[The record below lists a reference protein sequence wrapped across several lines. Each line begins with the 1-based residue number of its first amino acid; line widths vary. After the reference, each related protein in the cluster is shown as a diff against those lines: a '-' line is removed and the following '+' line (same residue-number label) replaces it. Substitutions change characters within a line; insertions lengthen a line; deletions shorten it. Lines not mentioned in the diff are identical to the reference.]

1 MDGGAD
7 TSGLAGVMTYGTG
20 AGNTITHAYGG
31 TVDKPRVHK
40 NTQQQRKHKSKK
52 KKK

>member
-1 MDGGAD
+1 MDGAA
-7 TSGLAGVMTYGTG
+7 TSGLAGVMAYGTG

-40 NTQQQRKHKSKK
+40 NTQPLRKQKK
-52 KKK
+52 KKEK